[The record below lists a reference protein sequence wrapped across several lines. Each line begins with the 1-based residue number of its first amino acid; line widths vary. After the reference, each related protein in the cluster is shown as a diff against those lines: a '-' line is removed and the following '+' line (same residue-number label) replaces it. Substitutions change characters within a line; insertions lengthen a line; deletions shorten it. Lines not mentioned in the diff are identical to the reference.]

1 MIKAKQLKLYIENTE
16 TFKEKIKN
24 ELTAINKG
32 RAKTLKEDSISFQSI
47 DQFRKFLTPKRLQ
60 LLRIIR
66 HKKPGSIYE
75 LAKFVERTPEN
86 VNADIKFLEGL
97 GFVELSKIKDIRK
110 KVVPEVSYDKLTLE
124 IDV

>member
-1 MIKAKQLKLYIENTE
+1 MIKAKQLKLYIENTAM
-16 TFKEKIKN
+16 FKDKVTK
-24 ELTAINKG
+24 ELAAIDKG
-32 RAKTLKEDSISFQSI
+32 KARALKEDSISFQSI

-124 IDV
+124 IEV

>member
-1 MIKAKQLKLYIENTE
+1 MMKAKELRLYIESTAA
-16 TFKEKIKN
+16 FKEKINN
-24 ELTAINKG
+24 ELKAIDKG
-32 RAKTLKEDSISFQSI
+32 KAKALKEDSISFQSI

-75 LAKFVERTPEN
+75 LAKFVGRSPEN
-86 VNADIKFLEGL
+86 VNTDIKFLEGL
-97 GFVELSKIKDIRK
+97 GFVELSRIKEIRK

-124 IDV
+124 IEV